1 VHLRQCLW
9 DIRLVEEMRGGV
21 VARDHD
27 IEQIFDLAQIAEVS
41 DHPCEHTGLRHLALG
56 VANIDAVVAG
66 VRARGCEFVGE
77 VESYRDICRLCY
89 LRGAEGIIVELAERI
104 G

>member
-1 VHLRQCLW
+1 MMDTPDGDGR
-9 DIRLVEEMRGGV
+9 IELVKFPAPPGRAG
-21 VARDHD
+21 D
-27 IEQIFDLAQIAEVS
+27 
-41 DHPCEHTGLRHLALG
+41 PHTPANTPGLRHLALG